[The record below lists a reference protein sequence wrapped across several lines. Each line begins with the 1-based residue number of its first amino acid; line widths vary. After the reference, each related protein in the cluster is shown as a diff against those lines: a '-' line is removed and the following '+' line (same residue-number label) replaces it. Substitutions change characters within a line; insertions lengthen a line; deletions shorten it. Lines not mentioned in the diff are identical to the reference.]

1 MIHEIVP
8 IDSNKFLKDFELRCY
23 QSILTSKYSN
33 NEKYYVLLGGSGTHV
48 YKIFNSIKFIMF
60 QANI

>member
-33 NEKYYVLLGGSGTHV
+33 NENYYVLLGGSGTHV
-48 YKIFNSIKFIMF
+48 
-60 QANI
+60 